1 MKLADLLRPIHPF
14 DLLPFKLRPEVQAR
28 LSEVRQKLALGK
40 QEEIEHVV
48 EDYLA
53 AYSAKGDAFSE
64 AVMQLALSD
73 VLMSLGDGNSALELS
88 MQARDAFKALGAA
101 EEAAAMVVAART
113 AMALC
118 SSGEPSVTTP
128 QSAWSLTAEAQANL
142 RAAGVSV
149 GAAGSGEGAALALK
163 AEADLVIGEPIAA
176 VAGAKSALR
185 CFRSSSDLAK
195 QVALLR
201 LLTLASL
208 RARWVDEAVKASNL
222 LVTKSQELGDVL
234 GKAVAAHIAY
244 EAQSAAG
251 QLHEAARLAEGSAA
265 LFGEAGNVHCQAEA
279 LLCCSRSLSGRIN
292 NRQSTAQ
299 QSNLV
304 AWADQALDSAEKA
317 LTLQRQCSSVKGEA
331 EALLSRAVAL
341 LGRTRSG
348 SSDRET
354 VEKAVA
360 DAKEAQ
366 LLFTDI
372 SDRRGAAASLV
383 VQAQALATKEDLG
396 DAALVLSKAKAIFRK
411 ANDADGIAGVNQLAT
426 AYGAPEEQTEMASFN
441 DTPEN
446 EMSCARAGGM
456 GAVADSKA
464 WKDYVYIMF
473 SGMQGRPVGNTVKKK

>member
-1 MKLADLLRPIHPF
+1 MKLPDLLRPIPPF
-14 DLLPFKLRPEVQAR
+14 ELLPFALRPDLSAQ
-28 LSEVRQKLALGK
+28 LSEVRERLARGK
-40 QEEIEHVV
+40 QEELEDVV
-48 EDYLA
+48 EDYKA
-53 AYSAKGDAFSE
+53 AYSAKGDAFGE
-64 AVMQLALSD
+64 AMMQLALAD
-73 VLMSLGDGNSALELS
+73 VLMALGDGSSALELS
-88 MQARDAFKALGAA
+88 KQACDAFKALRAP

-113 AMALC
+113 AVALC
-118 SSGEPSVTTP
+118 SSGEPTSTTP
-128 QSAWSLTAEAQANL
+128 QFAWSLIAEAQASL
-142 RAAGVSV
+142 RAAGKAL
-149 GAAGSGEGAALALK
+149 GAAGSGEAAALELK

-185 CFRSSSDLAK
+185 CSRSSSDLAK

-244 EAQSAAG
+244 EAQSTAG
-251 QLHEAARLAEGSAA
+251 QLHEAARWAESSAA
-265 LFGEAGNVHCQAEA
+265 LFAEAGNVHYQAEA

-292 NRQSTAQ
+292 NRQANAQ
-299 QSNLV
+299 QSNLA
-304 AWADQALDSAEKA
+304 AWADQALDTAEKA
-317 LTLQRQCSSVKGEA
+317 LTLQRQCCSVKGEA

-341 LGRTRSG
+341 LGKTRSG

-354 VEKAVA
+354 ITEAVA

-383 VQAQALATKEDLG
+383 VQSQALATREDLDEAG
-396 DAALVLSKAKAIFRK
+396 QALRKAKEIFRK
-411 ANDADGIAGVNQLAT
+411 ASDADGMAGVAQLAT
-426 AYGAPEEQTEMASFN
+426 AYGTPEWETEMESFR
-441 DTPEN
+441 DMPKN

-456 GAVADSKA
+456 GALAESKA
-464 WKDYVYIMF
+464 WKDHVYIMF